1 MEPTLTR
8 AVELYRCG
16 HSADAERLCNAVL
29 RLAPDDAD
37 ALSLLGEIL
46 LANGEPARAAHALE
60 RLIAL
65 RPLDAAAQRR
75 LATAWLETGRAA
87 DAARVLRTA
96 IDLEPRSVRA
106 HNNLGKALLQLGA
119 VADAIAC
126 FEAALELDARH
137 ALAHH
142 NLGLALRASGDLE
155 RAQAAFERALAL
167 EPRLF
172 DAWVSRG
179 AVLTELRRFEAALRC
194 LDGALALRPGDA
206 EALYGKA
213 AALRKLNRLA
223 EALGALDALL
233 TSTPAHVGGWCARG
247 LVAHEMGED
256 DAARGAYRRALEL
269 DREFVLART
278 RLLAAMIPS
287 VPASELEAT
296 DARREF
302 DAELSRW
309 EGWQAAR
316 QFAAE
321 DAQTIARQQFFYLSY
336 DEESNKPLLQRYRR
350 VSAALL
356 AATDHAKI
364 TQRPPGPYSR
374 GGRFRLGFASAHV
387 FDHSVYTALLEGWL
401 DGLDRSRFEIQV
413 FSVGTHRDALTQ
425 AASRAVD
432 RFEADARSVAAW
444 ARLIRAQELD
454 ALVYPEIGMNET
466 ILTLASLRLAPRQ
479 LAAWGHPETSALPT
493 IDEFLSGDLFEPA
506 DAQEH
511 YSERLIRLP
520 NLGVA
525 CRPHDVE
532 TVPFDRAAL
541 KIPAHGLVLIC
552 PGVPFKYR
560 PQDDWM
566 LIQIARRLG
575 RCTLVFFE
583 HEKIYLSHKL
593 RARLHG
599 AFAAA
604 GLDAARYLEFI
615 PWQRRDAFFALLR
628 QADLYLDTTGF
639 SGFNSLLQAVQCG
652 LPCVTYE
659 GRFLRGRLGSGILR
673 RLGLRE
679 LIASNRDD
687 YVDLVVRLA
696 ADADRRAAIRA
707 RMQHAAPA
715 LYADRT
721 AIDALAE
728 LLLHG

>member
-1 MEPTLTR
+1 MDPLTR
-8 AVELYRCG
+8 AIELYRCG
-16 HSADAERLCNAVL
+16 RSAEAASLCDTVL
-29 RLAPDDAD
+29 ALAPDDAD

-46 LANGEPARAAHALE
+46 LANGELARAADALE
-60 RLIAL
+60 RLTAL

-75 LATAWLETGRAA
+75 LATAWLEMGRAG
-87 DAARVLRTA
+87 DASRVLRTA
-96 IDLEPRSVRA
+96 IDLEPSNVRA

-119 VADAIAC
+119 VADAIGC
-126 FEAALELDARH
+126 FEAALELDPRH

-142 NLGLALRASGDLE
+142 NLGHALRARGDLE

-194 LDGALALRPGDA
+194 YDGALALRPGDA
-206 EALYGKA
+206 EVLYAKA
-213 AALRKLNRLA
+213 AVLRKLNRHA
-223 EALGALDALL
+223 EALEVLDVLL
-233 TSTPAHVGGWCARG
+233 ASDPAHVGGWCARG
-247 LVAHEMGED
+247 LVAHEMGEY

-269 DREFVLART
+269 DPDCVLARS

-287 VPASELEAT
+287 VPATALEAIE
-296 DARREF
+296 ARREF
-302 DAELSRW
+302 AAELSRW
-309 EGWQAAR
+309 EPWQAAR
-316 QFAAE
+316 QFAAD
-321 DAQTIARQQFFYLSY
+321 DAEIVARQQFFYLSY
-336 DEESNKPLLQRYRR
+336 DEEANKSLLQRYRR

-356 AATDHAKI
+356 AAGDHANI
-364 TQRPPGPYSR
+364 TQRPPGPYST

-401 DGLDRSRFEIQV
+401 HGLDRSRFEIHL
-413 FSVGTHRDALTQ
+413 FSVATHSDALTL

-432 RFEADARSVAAW
+432 RCVADARSVADW
-444 ARLIRAQELD
+444 AGVIRAQELD

-466 ILTLASLRLAPRQ
+466 ILTLASSRLAPRQ
-479 LAAWGHPETSALPT
+479 LAAWGHPETTALPT
-493 IDEFLSGDLFEPA
+493 IDEFLSGELFEPP
-506 DAQEH
+506 DAQDH

-532 TVPFDRAAL
+532 TVASDCASL
-541 KIPAHGLVLIC
+541 GIPADRPMLIC

-560 PQDDWM
+560 PQDDRM
-566 LIQIARRLG
+566 LVEIARRLG
-575 RCTLVFFE
+575 RCTFVFFE
-583 HEKIYLSHKL
+583 HEKIYLSQKL
-593 RARLHG
+593 RTRLYD

-604 GLDAARYLEFI
+604 GLDAARYLKFI
-615 PWQRRDAFFALLR
+615 PWQPRDAFFALLR

-673 RLGLRE
+673 RLGMLN
-679 LIASNRDD
+679 LIAANRDD
-687 YVDLVVRLA
+687 YVDLAVRLA
-696 ADADRRAAIRA
+696 ADAGHRAAIRA
-707 RMQHAAPA
+707 HMQDAAPA
-715 LYADRT
+715 LYADRS
-721 AIDALAE
+721 AVDALAA
-728 LLLHG
+728 LLLRG